1 MRKKIKAEK
10 PMRVEVVGLG
20 PWEKRI
26 MGFLIA
32 LLGLTFLGLGLHT
45 GQLQLALKLVVRALK
60 SALTGLG

>member
-1 MRKKIKAEK
+1 M
-10 PMRVEVVGLG
+10 G